1 MNMIDLTAA
10 ESVGLWHALHALE
23 PWPKEQWGAERARL
37 IRMREHRLFRTAAD
51 RGAAVSAAW
60 AEDLRLREAQRSGAV
75 H

>member
-23 PWPKEQWGAERARL
+23 PWPEEQRHEERTKL
-37 IRMREHRLFRTAAD
+37 IRLREHRMFRMEPDQQAATE
-51 RGAAVSAAW
+51 AALR
-60 AEDLRLREAQRSGAV
+60 EDLRLREAARSGAV